1 MGKILRRVEE
11 KMDRKLL
18 DNYEEKFVSIKDN
31 KIILEEIKKLHSY
44 FENSIM
50 KEELDKAL
58 HTPNKN
64 EKSILSIQLGL
75 ISAIKEVLLE
85 YPVTRQYWIR
95 YWELLGKKKIE
106 AVKDEYKN
114 KVAPESQ
121 TRMEKIIKNIKVI
134 HGI

>member
-11 KMDRKLL
+11 KVDRNLL

-44 FENSIM
+44 FENNIM

-64 EKSILSIQLGL
+64 EASILNIQLGL
-75 ISAIKEVLLE
+75 ISAIKEVLSD
-85 YPVTRQYWIR
+85 YPVTRQYWVR
-95 YWELLGKKKIE
+95 YWEMLGKKKIE

-114 KVAPESQ
+114 KIAKESQ